1 MRIIAK
7 RTLRDYGAR
16 EPRAEQP
23 LKAWYAVARKA
34 DWASPADVKSAYGNA
49 SIVGNDRVIFNI
61 GGNRYRLIVRFNYAR
76 RIGYVRFLG
85 THAEYDEIDALSVQE
100 VGMTVKPI
108 KSEADYDAA
117 LARIDDLMDAGPDTP
132 EADEFE
138 VLATLVEAY
147 EAIRWPIEDS
157 DPISLIEHVME
168 GRGLRQKD
176 LAAVIG
182 SQPHASEVLNRRR
195 PLTLPMIRALSAE
208 WGLPADILVQE
219 YALV

>member
-7 RTLRDYGAR
+7 RTLRDFWAR

-34 DWASPADVKSAYGNA
+34 NWASPADVKSAYGNA
-49 SIVGNDRVIFNI
+49 SIVGNDRVVFNI

-85 THAEYDEIDALSVQE
+85 THAEYDAIDALSVQE
-100 VGMTVKPI
+100 VGMIVKPI
-108 KSEADYDAA
+108 KSEADYDTA
-117 LARIDDLMDAGPDTP
+117 LARIDALMDVESDTP

-138 VLATLVEAY
+138 VLVTLVEAY
-147 EAIRWPIEDS
+147 EAIRWPIEDP

-168 GRGLRQKD
+168 ARGLRQKD

-208 WGLPADILVQE
+208 WGLPADVLVQE